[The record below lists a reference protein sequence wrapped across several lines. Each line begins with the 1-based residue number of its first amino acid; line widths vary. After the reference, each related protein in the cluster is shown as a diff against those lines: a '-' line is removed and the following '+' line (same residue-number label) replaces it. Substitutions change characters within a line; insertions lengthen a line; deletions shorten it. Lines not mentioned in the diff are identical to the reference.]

1 MNNNISCV
9 ILTKDEKEILKR
21 CLRSVANL
29 GEVIIVDD
37 FSVDGIN
44 NFVSRPQEKLF
55 RRKFDNI
62 TNQRMFGASHATK
75 KWVLF
80 LDTDECMTKS
90 GLDEIERIIKQN
102 KEDYYSI
109 PRENIVLGKILKYG
123 NWYPDYQLRLM
134 KKDNVIFQPQGKEV
148 SKLEIPLKHYSH
160 QDISEWCKK
169 YWRATGIEAKTRKN
183 LNPSSLLRSI
193 NDVWYRLVKCRGYK
207 DGFIGVITIFYLP
220 VLELTIILKFISKRL
235 WRV

>member
-62 TNQRMFGASHATK
+62 TNQRMFGARHTTK

-80 LDTDECMTKS
+80 LILFCKV
-90 GLDEIERIIKQN
+90 IVFPVRIFLL
-102 KEDYYSI
+102 S
-109 PRENIVLGKILKYG
+109 
-123 NWYPDYQLRLM
+123 
-134 KKDNVIFQPQGKEV
+134 V
-148 SKLEIPLKHYSH
+148 SS
-160 QDISEWCKK
+160 
-169 YWRATGIEAKTRKN
+169 
-183 LNPSSLLRSI
+183 
-193 NDVWYRLVKCRGYK
+193 
-207 DGFIGVITIFYLP
+207 
-220 VLELTIILKFISKRL
+220 
-235 WRV
+235 